1 MLDPNRPKDL
11 QRIYEAVR
19 ACRRQLASARRKRR
33 ELIQDFVGSAYPQEW
48 MVQTDMPV
56 NMLAVMMD
64 IYTMQLAGSNP
75 RVILPTPRK
84 ELLPFAADL
93 EAVVNQE
100 LEDMQFSKTLRRW
113 VQEAMFCMGILKSGL
128 VDGEYIE
135 IIPGS
140 PQPTQQY
147 FLDLVDFDDFV
158 FDLDAVYWDRVSFMG
173 DRYKVNF
180 DYLVQDDRYPAE
192 ARSQVKPRE
201 YGQPEDDEGSSEIFF
216 NRGSE
221 YGIERHLKRTAW
233 VWDIA
238 LIEEGLIV
246 TMADSAAAKVPLKV
260 VEWDGPTRSP
270 YHILSFSDVPSN
282 ILPLAPGQVVKSLN
296 RAMNALFRKL
306 IEQARRQ
313 KTLGMYRAGDQDDVE
328 KIQQAEDG
336 HLIGVS
342 NPEVVKEINFGGA
355 NPQNMAFAMQIRDLF
370 SMVAGNLDA
379 LGGLG
384 PQSETYR
391 QDAMIANTV
400 SNKVAKMQVSVTDA
414 TVEVIRDLVA
424 RIWQDPL
431 RTYETRRGVA
441 GTDVEIAVALGPGDR
456 QGSFEDFDIRIEP
469 FSMQYRSPRERADEI
484 TALMTNLV
492 FPVMPLLQQQGVY
505 VDLQRL
511 LETLAKYRSLPEL
524 NHIFQYQAPPMPGSA
539 GEEPRQPDTGK
550 RTYEHVSRPS
560 GAGGANQQMK
570 NLMSAGQS
578 DQMSV
583 TGAR

>member
-1 MLDPNRPKDL
+1 MLDPYNPQDL
-11 QRIYEAVR
+11 SRIFEAVR

-75 RVILPTPRK
+75 RVILPTPRR

-100 LEDMQFSKTLRRW
+100 LEDMQFSRTLRRW
-113 VQEAMFCMGILKSGL
+113 VQEAMFCLGILKSGL
-128 VDGEYIE
+128 ADGEYIE

-140 PQPTQQY
+140 PQPTQEY

-158 FDLDAVYWDRVSFMG
+158 FDLDAVYWDRVSFLG
-173 DRYKVNF
+173 DRYKVNY
-180 DYLVQDDRYPAE
+180 DEVVADQRYPAE
-192 ARSQVKPRE
+192 ARAQVKPRE

-233 VWDIA
+233 VWDIC
-238 LIEEGLIV
+238 LVEERLVV
-246 TMADSAAAKVPLKV
+246 TMADSASAKIPLKV
-260 VEWDGPTRSP
+260 VEWDGPCRSP

-282 ILPLAPGQVVKSLN
+282 IMPLAPGQVVKSLN
-296 RAMNALFRKL
+296 KAMNALFRKL

-328 KIQQAEDG
+328 KIQNAEDG
-336 HLIGVS
+336 FLVGIS

-400 SNKVAKMQVSVTDA
+400 SNKIAKMQIAVTDA
-414 TVEVIRDLVA
+414 TVEVLRDLIA
-424 RIWQDPL
+424 RIWHDPL
-431 RTYETRRGVA
+431 RTYEARRGVT
-441 GTDVEIAVALGPGDR
+441 GTDVEVAVSLEPGMR
-456 QGSFEDFDIRIEP
+456 SGSIEDFDVKIEP

-484 TALMTNLV
+484 TGLMTNLV
-492 FPVMPLLQQQGVY
+492 FPMLPVLQQQGVY
-505 VDLQRL
+505 LDLQRL

-524 NHIFQYQAPPMPGSA
+524 NHIFQFQAPPLPGTA
-539 GEEPRQPDTGK
+539 GEESRQPQIGN
-550 RTYEHVSRPS
+550 RTYEHVNRP
-560 GAGGANQQMK
+560 AGRNRVQQQMK
-570 NLMSAGQS
+570 TLISAGAAKQMNVS
-578 DQMSV
+578 D
-583 TGAR
+583 G